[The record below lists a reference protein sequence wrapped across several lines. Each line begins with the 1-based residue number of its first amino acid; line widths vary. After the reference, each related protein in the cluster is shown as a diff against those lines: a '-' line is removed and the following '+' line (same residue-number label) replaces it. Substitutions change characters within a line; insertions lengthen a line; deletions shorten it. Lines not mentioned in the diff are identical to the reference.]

1 MRRLSLIGFCLVL
14 CSQLLACSGVDLPFL
29 GKSSGSEGTVAAV
42 SEGGA
47 PKKIVM
53 LLPLQGKYGESGQA
67 VKNGF
72 MAAFYANKGQKES
85 QPTIKVLDTAGQ
97 NVTAVYEKAVAEGA
111 DMIVGPLDKDQVQAL
126 IKSARISVPTL
137 ALNTVTDQKV
147 SNLYQFGLSQ
157 LDEADQVA
165 QRAANDGHRQALVI
179 APAGAWGAGVVASFK
194 NRWQSAGGTIVDQVN
209 YQNSHQLSEQIRQV
223 LHVEKSKSRAAR
235 SKQMAENSGQPTS
248 RRRQDIDMIFLV
260 AEPERARE
268 IIPTLKFYY
277 AGNIPVYATSLV
289 FSGHRNPEQDN
300 DLNNLQ
306 FTDMPWVLGGMPNN
320 LDGVKANVADLWKTS
335 YTQNPKLY
343 ALGVDAYQLTQNL
356 HQIPAE
362 GFRGATGT
370 LYVQDN
376 QHIYRKLSWAKIRQG
391 NPGLF

>member
-1 MRRLSLIGFCLVL
+1 MGFCLVL
-14 CSQLLACSGVDLPFL
+14 CSQLLACSGVDLPFM
-29 GKSSGSEGTVAAV
+29 GKGSSAEGAAAPV
-42 SEGGA
+42 QERNA

-72 MAAFYANKGQKES
+72 MAAFYANKGQKET
-85 QPTIKVLDTAGQ
+85 QPVIKVLDTSNQ
-97 NVTAVYEKAVAEGA
+97 NINVVYEKAVADGA
-111 DMIVGPLDKDQVQAL
+111 DIIVGPLDKDQVQTL
-126 IKSARISVPTL
+126 IKNARLTVPTL
-137 ALNTVTDQKV
+137 ALNTVTDQKI

-165 QRAANDGHRQALVI
+165 QRAANDGHRRALVI
-179 APAGAWGAGVVASFK
+179 APAGAWGSGVVSSFK
-194 NRWQSAGGTIVDQVN
+194 NRWESAGGTIADQVN
-209 YQNSHQLSEQIRQV
+209 YKNSQQLSEQIRQV

-235 SKQMAENSGQPTS
+235 AKQMAENSGQPVS

-260 AEPERARE
+260 AEPDRARE
-268 IIPTLKFYY
+268 IIPMLKFYY

-289 FSGHRNPEQDN
+289 FSGHRNPDQDN

-306 FTDMPWVLGGMPNN
+306 FTDMPWVLGGLPEN
-320 LDGVKANVADLWKTS
+320 LDGVKANVAELWKSS
-335 YTQNPKLY
+335 YAQNPKLY
-343 ALGVDAYQLTQNL
+343 ALGVDAYQLSQNL

-370 LYVQDN
+370 LYIQEN
-376 QHIYRKLSWAKIRQG
+376 QHIYRKLSWAKIRG
-391 NPGLF
+391 GSPGLF